1 MTSFADKLNEMLD
14 TLHHH
19 CYASDIQ
26 DLAYDME
33 SEEFSY
39 EIKDLRNISER
50 LVTAKY
56 DLEEAVY
63 EILGK
68 IKKEEDDD
76 GDD

>member
-1 MTSFADKLNEMLD
+1 MTSFTDKLNEMLD
-14 TLHHH
+14 TLHQY

-33 SEEFSY
+33 SEEYSY
-39 EIKDLRNISER
+39 EIKDLRDISER

-56 DLEEAVY
+56 DLEEAIY
-63 EILGK
+63 EILDK
-68 IKKEEDDD
+68 VKKEEADN